1 MGSKSKSR
9 AMIRILFVLHFK
21 IISDLLLCLKR
32 EKELPIAEI
41 RLIGL
46 KKESKTDFGSKYME
60 NNFDSQHRDS
70 FTKEY

>member
-46 KKESKTDFGSKYME
+46 KKIKNRFWIEVYGEQF
-60 NNFDSQHRDS
+60 
-70 FTKEY
+70 